1 MEKVFIATGDIG
13 PNREDP
19 DEMFAQVKDVLLGAD
34 LVFGQL
40 EPCIAASGTPA
51 CQPRLPMRCR
61 PEMAEAMRPPLSRF
75 SDRWSFFPEMTY

>member
-1 MEKVFIATGDIG
+1 MEKIFIATGDIG

-40 EPCIAASGTPA
+40 EPCIAASGFPCA
-51 CQPRLPMRCR
+51 AARRWRR
-61 PEMAEAMRPPLSRF
+61 P
-75 SDRWSFFPEMTY
+75 